1 MLMDKAVIIYGSVT
15 GLTEE
20 IAHML
25 ATEIENKYEVSLIN
39 ALEAVPEDVKDADL
53 ILLGSSTWG
62 VGQLQMDMIPVNDF
76 IQKMN
81 LKLKRAAAFGVG
93 DSEFKK
99 YAYAITILE
108 KSLKSAGAQLI
119 QKGYRCDKYFDD
131 AARAALTEWAAK
143 L

>member
-1 MLMDKAVIIYGSVT
+1 MEKAAIIYGSVT

-20 IAHML
+20 IAFTL
-25 ATEIENKYEVSLIN
+25 AKELENKYEVSLIN
-39 ALEAVPEDVKDADL
+39 ALDSVPEDIKGADL

-76 IQKMN
+76 IQKTD
-81 LKLKRAAAFGVG
+81 LKSKRAAAFGVG

-99 YAYAITILE
+99 YAYAVTILE

-119 QKGYRCDKYFDD
+119 QKGYRCDRFFDD
-131 AARAALTEWAAK
+131 AAKAALKEWAAK

>member
-1 MLMDKAVIIYGSVT
+1 MEKAAIIYGSVT

-20 IAHML
+20 IAFTL
-25 ATEIENKYEVSLIN
+25 AKEIENKYEVSLIN
-39 ALEAVPEDVKDADL
+39 ALEAVPEDIKDADL
-53 ILLGSSTWG
+53 ILLGASTWG
-62 VGQLQMDMIPVNDF
+62 VGQLQMDMMPINDF
-76 IQKMN
+76 VQKMN
-81 LKLKRAAAFGVG
+81 LESKRAAAFGVG

-99 YAYAITILE
+99 YAYAVTILE

-131 AARAALTEWAAK
+131 TARAALKEWAAK